1 MMRNGFFSIVFLLCL
16 TIIVTSGCI
25 SPSHQD
31 TSSTGDSGTGLKSII
46 TYPTIT
52 SGSPISCP
60 GNQPAFI
67 TGKDIYQ
74 TPEMAEP
81 AARAPFRDPVFGTC
95 MVRVTDRVQDIAPD
109 DKSKGMKN
117 EYSRIES
124 FNADGNRILV
134 RGTAATWYLYD
145 AQTLAKIAQIPI
157 GMDPRWDPFNP
168 DLIYYVDGPI
178 LTSYNTRTQEKK
190 VIHDFNPDFPNE
202 KLTFVWTRYEGGPSR
217 DGRYWGLMVE
227 DENYH
232 TIAILTYDKQTDKI
246 IARRDMKG
254 ISNAD
259 ADSVIISPL
268 GTYVVV
274 QNDYCERGTMGTYDK
289 PCGLMVY
296 DRDLQHVR
304 GLLRIIGHSDFAF
317 DTEGREVIIYQDIDT
332 DYISM
337 VDLGTGNITSL
348 EPIDFSHT
356 AIGLHFSGLAFD
368 RPGWALV
375 STHNG
380 GHLTAFTWMDDDIF
394 AIELKPQGRI
404 VRLAHTHSLVSPG
417 VEKDYWAEPQA
428 SVNRAF
434 TRILFTTNW
443 GRSGTEE
450 VEMYMIELPKDWT
463 EQLPK

>member
-1 MMRNGFFSIVFLLCL
+1 MMRTGFLSIVILLCL

-31 TSSTGDSGTGLKSII
+31 TSSTGDSGAGLKSVI
-46 TYPTIT
+46 TYPTIA
-52 SGSPISCP
+52 SGSPITCP

-67 TGKDIYQ
+67 TDKNVYQ
-74 TPEMAEP
+74 TPEIAEP
-81 AARAPFRDPVFGTC
+81 APRVPFRDPVFGTC
-95 MVRVTDRVQDIAPD
+95 IVRVTDRTKDISPD
-109 DKSKGMKN
+109 DNSKGLKN

-124 FNADGNRILV
+124 FNADGSRIIV

-145 AQTLAKIAQIPI
+145 AQTLEKIAKIPI

-168 DLIYYVDGPI
+168 NLIYYIAGPVLI
-178 LTSYNTRTQEKK
+178 SYNTLTQEQK
-190 VIHDFNPDFPNE
+190 VIHDFTTDFPND

-227 DENYH
+227 DETYH
-232 TIAILTYDKQTDKI
+232 TIAILTYDQQIDKI
-246 IARRDMKG
+246 IARRDLKG
-254 ISNAD
+254 VPNAD

-268 GTYVVV
+268 GTYVVA
-274 QNDYCERGTMGTYDK
+274 QNDYCERGTLGTYDK

-296 DRDLQHVR
+296 DRDLQHAR
-304 GLLRIIGHSDFAF
+304 GILRIIGHSDFAF
-317 DTEGREVIIYQDIDT
+317 DAEGREIMIYQDIDT
-332 DYISM
+332 DYISI
-337 VDLGTGNITSL
+337 VDLGTGKITPL

-380 GHLTAFTWMDDDIF
+380 GHPTAYTWMDDDIF
-394 AIELKPQGRI
+394 ALELKPQGRI
-404 VRLAHTHSLVSPG
+404 VRLAHTHSLVSSG
-417 VEKDYWAEPQA
+417 VEHDYWAEPQA
-428 SVNRAF
+428 NVNRDF
-434 TRILFTTNW
+434 TRVLFTTNW
-443 GRSGTEE
+443 GRSGTDE
-450 VEMYMIELPKDWT
+450 VEMYMIELPKNWM